1 MESGRVGDRKR
12 QKDRW
17 RDERKRERERE
28 TQESR
33 RERGSAVQAGR
44 GESGRSAAPLTWHR
58 WRPPPRARPGD
69 LRGALGAGLHPS
81 LPYLASPGLCPRA
94 KLGLSCQHPG
104 ARDSCHLPLH
114 LPRDQTPSFPPATR
128 PAQRRPWG
136 PAWGAPKGKLGIP
149 RSPRQPML
157 WDQPGWAP
165 WDKGQPDSGLCEVG
179 WPQQVGAFKAA
190 WACLHPP

>member
-1 MESGRVGDRKR
+1 MGGSEIGRDRKTDGETR
-12 QKDRW
+12 G
-17 RDERKRERERE
+17 RERERD
-28 TQESR
+28 TRESR

-58 WRPPPRARPGD
+58 WRPPLRARPGD

-114 LPRDQTPSFPPATR
+114 LPRDRTPSFPPATR
-128 PAQRRPWG
+128 RAQRRPWG
-136 PAWGAPKGKLGIP
+136 PAWDAPKGKRDPQEPPPTDALGP
-149 RSPRQPML
+149 AWL
-157 WDQPGWAP
+157 GTL
-165 WDKGQPDSGLCEVG
+165 GQGT
-179 WPQQVGAFKAA
+179 A
-190 WACLHPP
+190 